1 MVDPCYCDKGTPAM
15 KLIEECLELAQAV
28 TKGERFGWDN
38 CHPDS
43 GISNFDQLRN
53 ECMDVNRAI
62 NVLMDQLTFYNPTL
76 AQKLEEESTD

>member
-1 MVDPCYCDKGTPAM
+1 MVDTCYCDKGTPAM

-43 GISNFDQLRN
+43 GVSNFEQLRS

-62 NVLMDQLTFYNPTL
+62 NTLMNHLISMQST
-76 AQKLEEESTD
+76 KEESTD